1 MGRAGILAR
10 SYPVCALLSILN
22 SEAPAAKGRPR
33 SGRPNAEMT
42 RTKTAC
48 LLLAVGAALPL
59 GGCLGGDDKSDRDQ
73 IDQVMSDLQ
82 SASRDGD
89 GSRICQEIF
98 TPKLAALISRSAKS
112 GNCATE
118 VKAKLFSPDAKIDV
132 ASVEVPDG
140 SNATATVKEAN
151 GNLSKVYLVKQGG
164 DWRIRR
170 VTPA

>member
-1 MGRAGILAR
+1 
-10 SYPVCALLSILN
+10 
-22 SEAPAAKGRPR
+22 
-33 SGRPNAEMT
+33 MT
-42 RTKTAC
+42 RIKTAGV
-48 LLLAVGAALPL
+48 LLGLGAVLTLSGCFGS
-59 GGCLGGDDKSDRDQ
+59 GGGSSDRDQ

-89 GSRICQEIF
+89 GAHICQEIF

-118 VKAKLFSPDAKIDV
+118 VKAKLFAPNAEIDV
-132 ASVEVPDG
+132 QNVDLPDD

-151 GNLSKVYLVKQGG
+151 GNESKVYLVKQGG
-164 DWRIRR
+164 EWRIRS